1 MKHLKCTIERQV
13 VSAGVGLMLFGLL
26 LFFMAGFIFIQ
37 GMIEGLF
44 YLLLVFIAPMI
55 PIHVNYFIQD
65 YYKEL
70 IIDND
75 SRVITIKDFGFKR
88 KLTFDE
94 IVKIEIYST
103 YSTSRPVLWKFY
115 KYAKFYLS
123 DGKYFVITSFVIDF
137 KNEDLSYFTVDK
149 QEKFYPWVYKNKNRI
164 I

>member
-13 VSAGVGLMLFGLL
+13 VSAGVGLMYLGGLV
-26 LFFMAGFIFIQ
+26 FFMGGPIFVQ
-37 GMIEGLF
+37 GIFE
-44 YLLLVFIAPMI
+44 LLLVPLIFCIAPMI
-55 PIHVNYFIQD
+55 PIHINYFVQD

-70 IIDND
+70 IIDKD
-75 SRVITIKDFGFKR
+75 SRVITLKDFGFKR

-103 YSTSRPVLWKFY
+103 YSGSRPYMWKFY
-115 KYAKFYLS
+115 KYAKFFLA

-137 KNEDLSYFTVDK
+137 KNEDLSDFTVDK